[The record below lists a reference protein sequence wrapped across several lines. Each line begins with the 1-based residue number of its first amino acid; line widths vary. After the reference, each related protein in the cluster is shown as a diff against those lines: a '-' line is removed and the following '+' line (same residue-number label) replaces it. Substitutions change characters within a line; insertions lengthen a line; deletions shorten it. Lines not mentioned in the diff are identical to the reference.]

1 MSGVVGA
8 VEPALVSRR
17 FSARRVV
24 LDVNQVLLLGA
35 AARDAKLVRGVVE
48 VTLAGQVTMPGW
60 KVLPWYHKV
69 QLVGG
74 SLPVAGEV
82 LRVMGFL
89 EHVKFFREGEARSIV
104 RVQAESVTPSGTSGF
119 EVSFLPGENG
129 GSFILLGGEN
139 RVRLSGNLTQG
150 AESSVMPSGDPMTR
164 LNLAVEGP
172 GGRRGYFLLK
182 AWREQ
187 SRLVSSLEAGA
198 RVGVNGALLSERFE
212 HRGLTSRNQVVVEVT
227 GSNTSG
233 KRVG

>member
-1 MSGVVGA
+1 MSRVVGA
-8 VEPALVSRR
+8 VKPASFSRR
-17 FSARRVV
+17 FSARPVV
-24 LDVNQVLLLGA
+24 LDVNQVLLLG

-48 VTLAGQVTMPGW
+48 VTLAGQVTMPGG

-69 QLVGG
+69 QMEG
-74 SLPVAGEV
+74 SIPRAGEV
-82 LRVMGFL
+82 LRVTGFL

-104 RVQAESVTPSGTSGF
+104 RVQAESVTPSGASGF
-119 EVSFLPGENG
+119 EVGFLPGEAG
-129 GSFILLGGEN
+129 GSSILLGGEN

-150 AESSVMPSGDPMTR
+150 AESSVMPSGDSMTR

-187 SRLVSSLEAGA
+187 SRLVSSLGAGA